1 MFNVRWLPSV
11 LGALVLGECMAD
23 APPAN
28 PRAALESLVP
38 PSAALPSGPSSRTP
52 APVSFQGTSAPRK
65 ASTNLVIRWGRR
77 PDGVDARI
85 VRQPLSR
92 VLPELAR
99 ATGWKVF
106 VEPGVKGTVTS
117 SFKGLPPN
125 EALDRILHGFNHA
138 VFGGTNGSRRLLVF
152 DSKPSGATRAVAPA
166 DDLVIENELV
176 AILKPGSGLSA
187 ADLARK
193 TGGEVAGTLDAIGA
207 ARLRYP
213 DADAAAAARDTLK
226 DVDGVA
232 VEDNRRFLNTDSAE
246 NAAEATPPRP
256 LRIVPASS
264 PEGRLVIGLVDT
276 AVQVVDPSHEAF
288 ILARESVAGPS
299 SNDPSLAHGTSM
311 FSNLMK
317 AAEAT
322 AGRAGGTAHFGV
334 VSVDVY
340 GAHDNTSAFDV
351 ALGIQKAVEKK
362 ANIINLSLS
371 GDTDAPYLRQMIAAY
386 RQQGVLFFAAA
397 GNEPVADPRFPAA
410 YPEDLAVT
418 AGNSQGQFAPYANHG
433 PFVDLMLPGTGVVP
447 FQGDLWRVNGTSTA
461 TAHASGIAGALWN
474 PSVGSPAHL
483 ESLLRKQFGIGP

>member
-1 MFNVRWLPSV
+1 MVHARCLSFVV
-11 LGALVLGECMAD
+11 GALVLGECVAD
-23 APPAN
+23 APGEG
-28 PRAALESLVP
+28 PRAALGSLAP
-38 PSAALPSGPSSRTP
+38 P
-52 APVSFQGTSAPRK
+52 APAQAAPLPPAPAPRK
-65 ASTNLVIRWGRR
+65 ASTNLVIRWARKPGV
-77 PDGVDARI
+77 VDARI
-85 VRQPLSR
+85 LRQPLAK

-106 VEPGVKGTVTS
+106 VEPGVEGTVTS
-117 SFKGLPPN
+117 SFKGLPAN

-138 VFGGTNGSRRLLVF
+138 VVGGTNGSRRLLVF
-152 DSKPSGATRAVAPA
+152 DSSPSGATRAVPPA
-166 DDLVIENELV
+166 DDLVVENELV
-176 AILKPGSGLSA
+176 ALLGPGSGLSA

-213 DADAAAAARDTLK
+213 DAESAAAARDALK
-226 DVDGVA
+226 DIKGVA

-246 NAAEATPPRP
+246 NGAGAAAPRP

-276 AVQVVDPSHEAF
+276 AVQVLDPSHEAF
-288 ILARESVAGPS
+288 IVSRESVAGAS
-299 SNDPSLAHGTSM
+299 SADPALAHGTSM

-317 AAEAT
+317 AAEAA

-340 GAHDNTSAFDV
+340 GANDNTSAFDV
-351 ALGIQKAVEKK
+351 AMGIQKAVERK

-386 RQQGVLFFAAA
+386 RQQGVLFLAAA

-410 YPEDLAVT
+410 YPEVLAVT
-418 AGNSQGQFAPYANHG
+418 AGNAQGQLAPYANHG

-447 FQGDLWRVNGTSTA
+447 YQGDLWRVNGTSTA
-461 TAHASGIAGALWN
+461 TAHASGVAGALWN
-474 PSVGSPAHL
+474 PSVGSPANL
-483 ESLLRKQFGIGP
+483 ESILRKQFGIGP